1 MQDRSYFM
9 QDRMVLQYDQEKG
22 EATTSTAYED
32 ITSTEDASFAEQPNT
47 TCAKQEHAVDLS
59 LICLSYF
66 HEDLQS
72 DPYEVP

>member
-1 MQDRSYFM
+1 MIDAKG
-9 QDRMVLQYDQEKG
+9 MVLQYDQGKG

-32 ITSTEDASFAEQPNT
+32 ITSTEDASFAEQQNT
-47 TCAKQEHAVDLS
+47 TCAEQEHAVDLS